1 MKPLGSEG
9 ESLAVQFLRERGY
22 TNIVQNYKTRIG
34 EIDII
39 ARDSETIVFVEVK
52 TRSDDTFCE
61 PYESVNTAKR
71 QKIKNVALL
80 YLQKQKK
87 ECPAR
92 FDVIS
97 IICQKNGQKTI
108 HHIKDAFEV

>member
-9 ESLAVQFLRERGY
+9 ESLAAQFLREQGY
-22 TNIVQNYKTRIG
+22 KIVLHNYKTRIG

-39 ARDSETIVFVEVK
+39 AKDGETIVFVEVK

-71 QKIKNVALL
+71 QKIKNVASL

-87 ECPAR
+87 EYPAR

-97 IICQKNGQKTI
+97 ITCQKNGKKVI
-108 HHIKDAFEV
+108 RHIMDAFEV

>member
-1 MKPLGSEG
+1 MKSLGSEG
-9 ESLAVQFLRERGY
+9 EFLAEQFLRKKGY
-22 TNIVQNYKTRIG
+22 SIVAHNYKTRIG

-39 ARDSETIVFVEVK
+39 ARDGETIVFVEVK

-61 PYESVNTAKR
+61 PYESVNMAKR
-71 QKIKNVALL
+71 AKMKKVASL

-87 ECPAR
+87 EFPAR

-97 IICQKNGQKTI
+97 ITCQKNGQKAI
-108 HHIKDAFEV
+108 RHIRDAFEV

>member
-9 ESLAVQFLRERGY
+9 ESLAVQFLKKQGY
-22 TNIVQNYKTRIG
+22 DIITHNYKTPLG

-39 ARDSETIVFVEVK
+39 ARDGDMIVIVEVK
-52 TRSDDTFCE
+52 TRSNDSFAA
-61 PYESVNTAKR
+61 PYESVNKAKK

-80 YLQKQKK
+80 YLKKQKR
-87 ECPAR
+87 ELPAR

-97 IICQKNGQKTI
+97 ITCLGNGQKSI
-108 HHIKDAFEV
+108 RHIRDAFEI